1 MSERNVELAR
11 RAVEAFN
18 ARDIQ
23 AYIEQCDPSI
33 EFHSA
38 FAAVGVAV
46 YRGHEGIRQF
56 FSDTD
61 EVWGEGVA
69 IEPEAYFD
77 LGEHTLVFG
86 VVCGR
91 GWQSGAEV
99 AIPIAWVARWR
110 DGLLAYV
117 KVHLNRADALRDL
130 SVSEDELE
138 RIDP

>member
-77 LGEHTLVFG
+77 LGESTLFFYVLK
-86 VVCGR
+86 GR
-91 GWQSGAEV
+91 GQQSGVEV
-99 AIPIAWVARWR
+99 AMANAVVSRWR
-110 DGLLAYV
+110 DGLTVYV
-117 KVHLNRADALRDL
+117 KVYLDRADALRDL
-130 SVSEDELE
+130 GVSKDELE
-138 RIDP
+138 PIDP